1 MGRRAKGAGSSRN
14 IDVPDTITR
23 QEGSGGEVSGCSLRN
38 DQRYDLD
45 LSTACN
51 GPGWLPVPRMA
62 WEPALACAHL
72 ASGRVGSPGNAGRP
86 WFPAGADRALLI
98 GMALGAFQGSTWANR
113 AHRYLPMLRVSVL
126 VERSLFHRLLLP
138 SPRRDRPR
146 GKGASV
152 KRAAL
157 GLCAVLIAVVQSGM
171 LVGRGVAL
179 LVQLMAARRRSPRN
193 LDRLSAS
200 IPAISVTACRGVVR
214 NCRGSKRRRIE
225 RSQSM
230 SRCLHGA
237 CSQAVML
244 G

>member
-1 MGRRAKGAGSSRN
+1 M
-14 IDVPDTITR
+14 I
-23 QEGSGGEVSGCSLRN
+23 SGMISIYL
-38 DQRYDLD
+38 
-45 LSTACN
+45 
-51 GPGWLPVPRMA
+51 LPVMA
-62 WEPALACAHL
+62 LGGCLYLVWRGSRRWRAHIWPLVASAALAMLVVLGFLL
-72 ASGRVGSPGNAGRP
+72 AQTVLQVLVT
-86 WFPAGADRALLI
+86 ALLI